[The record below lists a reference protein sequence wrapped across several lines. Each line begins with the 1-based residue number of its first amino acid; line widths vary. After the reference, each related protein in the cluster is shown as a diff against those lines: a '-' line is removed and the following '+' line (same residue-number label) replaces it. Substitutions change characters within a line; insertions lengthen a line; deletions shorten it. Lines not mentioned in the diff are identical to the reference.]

1 MSVVNRRNALLG
13 WAVWT
18 AAKPVLKQTA
28 KTAVPGTVEGT
39 HRPNRSATA
48 LAALTALAAV
58 TGALLVRKH
67 RDDGHEPTRS

>member
-1 MSVVNRRNALLG
+1 MSVVNRRNAVLG
-13 WAVWT
+13 WAIWT
-18 AAKPVLKQTA
+18 AAKPVIKHKA

-48 LAALTALAAV
+48 LAALAAV

-67 RDDGHEPTRS
+67 RDDGNELARG